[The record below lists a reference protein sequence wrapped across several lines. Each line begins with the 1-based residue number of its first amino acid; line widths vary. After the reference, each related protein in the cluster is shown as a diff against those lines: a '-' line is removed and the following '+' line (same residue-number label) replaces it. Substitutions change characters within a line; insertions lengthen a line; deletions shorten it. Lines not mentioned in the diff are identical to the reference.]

1 MGCRGRPLGLQ
12 VHGRFLCPH
21 SGGQCRGLNVST
33 CRHLNAG
40 RYPVKTQLLV
50 KDCKMQPQD
59 RPAPLRSGLEG
70 PAAPGLVHTRR
81 FVSLQKQ
88 ALGILPEAPTPL
100 TILTLSAGVLAR
112 SWKNPDV
119 KIGSRLVIDVS
130 LMGCVFAAVQRTYSC
145 DSGKLWS
152 LWLWPN
158 GRKNCFFTAFS
169 GYSPGRLCTVCLS
182 RRRCPGTCVL
192 NKTDVCSP
200 RPSVLQRPPA
210 LLGRGLLAP
219 VTAWPGCQGLL
230 WVGPFSASGA
240 TSV

>member
-1 MGCRGRPLGLQ
+1 MSKLKRAPNHTFENGWGLVSTVAVEQGSEAGASGGHRGLVEACP
-12 VHGRFLCPH
+12 GRGSERRALLRASPHLPMRSSCVADTEANALFLC
-21 SGGQCRGLNVST
+21 S
-33 CRHLNAG
+33 
-40 RYPVKTQLLV
+40 
-50 KDCKMQPQD
+50 
-59 RPAPLRSGLEG
+59 
-70 PAAPGLVHTRR
+70 

-112 SWKNPDV
+112 SWKNSDV

-130 LMGCVFAAVQRTYSC
+130 LMGCVFATVQRTYSC

-182 RRRCPGTCVL
+182 RRRCPGTRVL

-210 LLGRGLLAP
+210 LLGRGLLVP
-219 VTAWPGCQGLL
+219 VTAWPGWQGLL